1 MNNPQTTVTC
11 TLALPAD
18 YRPEDILKFHR
29 RDREAVAEQV
39 TDSGLRKGLLW
50 HGAPACLTVEFSGQR
65 ALGSLAL
72 ASEPGPDAE
81 AALRKMLTR
90 MLGLDQSVARF
101 EDAYRAHPVLGR
113 LIAARPGLRVPVAA
127 SPFEALVWAIIGQQ
141 ISVHAA
147 ISIRRRLIL
156 ATGLQGP
163 APLYCHPDADRL
175 ATCSEDILRT
185 AGLTATKAASVRAIS
200 IAAAEGRLPLE
211 AWTTHFDAEEI
222 ANALLAVRGIGPWTL
237 NYLLLRGYGWLD
249 GSLHGDVAVRR
260 SLQRLLGE
268 ATPID
273 ATRTAA
279 WLAQFSPW
287 RALVGAH
294 LWAADG

>member
-1 MNNPQTTVTC
+1 MNSPRSTVTC
-11 TLALPAD
+11 TLALPED

-29 RDREAVAEQV
+29 RDREEVAEQV
-39 TDSGLRKGLLW
+39 TDSGLRKGLMW
-50 HGAPACLTVEFSGQR
+50 RGASACLTVEFSGQH

-101 EDAYRAHPVLGR
+101 EDAYRAHPVLSR

-175 ATCSEDILRT
+175 ANCTEDTLRT
-185 AGLTATKAASVRAIS
+185 AGLTATKAASVRAVS
-200 IAAAEGRLPLE
+200 IATAEGRLPLE
-211 AWTTHFDAEEI
+211 AWTTDFDAEAI
-222 ANALLAVRGIGPWTL
+222 ANALLAVRGIGPWTV

-268 ATPID
+268 AEPID
-273 ATRTAA
+273 ASRTAT